1 MIGNK
6 IKKNQNCLI
15 DVWVNVR
22 DIVCF
27 FSLSTFQKCKKNW
40 VRHGHLGGGCLKVKE
55 NEVFT
60 PCTLDVQFVLTA
72 DVFQHKIHDV
82 IFGGVVF
89 SLRFFVINV
98 FDWKQNQKKSKLFD

>member
-1 MIGNK
+1 MGAA
-6 IKKNQNCLI
+6 
-15 DVWVNVR
+15 W
-22 DIVCF
+22 
-27 FSLSTFQKCKKNW
+27 TF
-40 VRHGHLGGGCLKVKE
+40 RGGCLKVKE

-82 IFGGVVF
+82 TFGGVVF

-98 FDWKQNQKKSKLFD
+98 FDWKQNQKNQNCLIDVWVNVRDIVCFFL